1 MNCRKIIIKFIMI
14 CVFVTGTF
22 VLSSQYDVHA
32 ENSGIDLKEVF
43 EQWVNYPG
51 ANLGAGYKAG
61 WSYNANTGALNT
73 TANVGFTG
81 YYNPNLMSFTTG
93 TFGCDFQ
100 SSDTDPWGFAWGIKK
115 WKNASNQDVY
125 SFYMYEVCGHNHW
138 CIAYIDEWVPAK
150 DAGSHRGPVYHST
163 IDAADSQYA
172 AHNEGK
178 GSVGFSTGKV
188 LAYGEANVKGIQHRV
203 TIKVNKKTVTVASN
217 GTKLAEVEAPVQ
229 AGSFGPCSASNAGAY
244 FYNLTMEAAEDNGA
258 VRADFQTFD
267 NGVASNAGK
276 VGDTLSLEDRSWPD
290 PSTKATI
297 KSEEW
302 TVYYGDELIYQGST
316 PYEGVVDREGEYKI
330 VLNILTSQG
339 LTASKTKYFTV
350 TDENIVTVKYIDGF
364 GNKLCDDIVYR
375 GKVGDPYTTSAL
387 SFKGYVLDEIDGNQ
401 VGKFSDK
408 PIGVTYVYKK
418 SDGGVNEDDGAAP
431 VIAKYV
437 DEEGN
442 ELLPSITYKGT
453 LGYKYTTKQLDIPG
467 YTFLKMAD
475 DSDEVN
481 GRFGYQDKNV
491 VYVYTRDTTS
501 EEKKASIVVR
511 YVDTNGKTM
520 LDDRILTGTVGEKYQ
535 IEKPAIPGYVVKS
548 VEGAEKGT
556 FAEGEIQMI
565 KVVYTP
571 EEYTACSAVARYVD
585 TEGNTFETDRIING
599 NAGDKYTTE
608 ELEFEGYGLKEIQ
621 GSAPSGTL
629 VADKVQFVTCVYHKL
644 GNVAVHFVDEEGH
657 SILDDKV
664 ISGAVDSSYDVPDT
678 DIYGYQYVETQ
689 GDRTGTFIDGNIE
702 VTMVYK
708 VTNPSTVAARYV
720 DENGNLLCED
730 IIYKGEVGSQ
740 YKTVKLA
747 IKGYEFVKV
756 EGQETRKI
764 TENPKIVTYIYKL
777 KDTTP
782 VEPEV
787 TGKVTAKYVDEDG
800 NSIYDSLEYTG
811 KVGENYK
818 VSQITIPGYELK
830 ETVGNPEGLY
840 EETDQEVK
848 YVYSKKDPD
857 QMTDEEKKQGGSIV
871 VRYEDKD
878 GNIIKEEVIN
888 GQVGDEFE
896 IEKPNLPGYE
906 IDKVIGEE
914 KGQIGENIKVIKVV
928 YNSLKDKEGTESS
941 VIAKYVDEN
950 GNIIHFDNLY
960 TGQVGSQY
968 TTKSE
973 TIKGYKLVK
982 IEGEPKGEYTEDIK
996 TVTYVYK
1003 TVCRVIVKYV
1013 DENGKVIK
1021 TQKVYV
1027 GDLGDSYRIKHPN
1040 IAGYKYVRADGNEK
1054 GYYVKGDQVL
1064 TYVYKRSKVSY
1075 SYSKDKKTGNKSN
1088 LGDEISQSRL
1098 SDNVQTSDESQTYLY
1113 MVMALVSMI
1122 GALYITKKSKKAN

>member
-81 YYNPNLMSFTTG
+81 YYNPYLMSFTTG

-115 WKNASNQDVY
+115 WQNASNQDVY
-125 SFYMYEVCGHNHW
+125 SFYIYEECGHNNW
-138 CIAYIDEWVPAK
+138 CIAYIDEWTPAK
-150 DAGSHRGPVYHST
+150 DGGSHRGPVYHST
-163 IDAADSQYA
+163 IDAGDSDYS
-172 AHNEGK
+172 AHNGGK
-178 GSVGFSTGKV
+178 GKIGFANGKV
-188 LAYGEANVKGIQHRV
+188 LAHGTATVKGVRHRV
-203 TIKVNKKTVTVASN
+203 SIKVGKNTVTVTSN

-276 VGDTLSLEDRSWPD
+276 VGD
-290 PSTKATI
+290 
-297 KSEEW
+297 
-302 TVYYGDELIYQGST
+302 
-316 PYEGVVDREGEYKI
+316 
-330 VLNILTSQG
+330 
-339 LTASKTKYFTV
+339 
-350 TDENIVTVKYIDGF
+350 
-364 GNKLCDDIVYR
+364 
-375 GKVGDPYTTSAL
+375 PYTTSAL

-418 SDGGVNEDDGAAP
+418 SDGGVTEDDGAAP

-481 GRFGYQDKNV
+481 GRFGYQNKNV

-556 FAEGEIQMI
+556 FADGEVKMI
-565 KVVYTP
+565 TVVYTP
-571 EEYTACSAVARYVD
+571 EAYTACSAVARYVD
-585 TEGNTFETDRIING
+585 TAGNTLEPDRVING
-599 NAGDKYTTE
+599 NAGEKYTTE
-608 ELEFEGYGLKEIQ
+608 ELEFKGYELKEIQ
-621 GSAPSGTL
+621 GSAPTGTL
-629 VADKVQFVTCVYHKL
+629 IAEKVQFVTYVYQKL
-644 GNVAVHFVDEEGH
+644 GHVIVHFVDENDNK
-657 SILDDKV
+657 IIDDKV
-664 ISGAVDSSYDVPDT
+664 ISGAVDSSYNVPDT
-678 DIYGYQYVETQ
+678 DIYGYKLVDKR
-689 GDRTGTFIDGNIE
+689 GDITGTFIDGNIE

-708 VTNPSTVAARYV
+708 VTDPSTVAARYV
-720 DENGNLLCED
+720 DEDGHLLCED
-730 IIYKGEVGSQ
+730 IIYKGAVGSQ
-740 YKTVKLA
+740 YKTSKLA

-756 EGQETRKI
+756 EGQETGKI
-764 TENPKIVTYIYKL
+764 TADPQLVTYIYK
-777 KDTTP
+777 KKETTP
-782 VEPEV
+782 VEPEK
-787 TGKVTAKYVDEDG
+787 TGKVTVKFVDENG
-800 NSIYDSLEYTG
+800 SPIYDALEYSG
-811 KVGENYK
+811 KVGEDYK
-818 VSQITIPGYELK
+818 VSELTIPGYELK
-830 ETVGNPEGLY
+830 ETIGSRQGVYIED
-840 EETDQEVK
+840 DQEVK
-848 YVYSKKDPD
+848 YIYTKKDPD

-888 GQVGDEFE
+888 GQIGDEFE
-896 IEKPNLPGYE
+896 IEKPNIPGYKV
-906 IDKVIGEE
+906 DKVVGEE
-914 KGQIGENIKVIKVV
+914 KGHIDEDVKVIKVV
-928 YNSLKDKEGTESS
+928 YDPIKNNEGLESS

-950 GNIIHFDNLY
+950 GNTIHFDNLY
-960 TGQVGSQY
+960 SGQVGSQY
-968 TTKSE
+968 TTNSE

-982 IEGEPKGEYTEDIK
+982 IEGNQKGVYGDDIK
-996 TVTYVYK
+996 VVTYVYK
-1003 TVCRVIVKYV
+1003 TICRVVVKYV

-1027 GDLGDSYRIKHPN
+1027 GDLGKSYNIKHPN
-1040 IAGYKYVRADGNEK
+1040 IAGYKYVKAEGNQK

-1064 TYVYKRSKVSY
+1064 TYVYKKSKVSY
-1075 SYSKDKKTGNKSN
+1075 SSSTDGNHSQ
-1088 LGDEISQSRL
+1088 LGDDISQSRL
-1098 SDNVQTSDESQTYLY
+1098 SDNVQTSDESQAYLY
-1113 MVMALVSMI
+1113 MMMALVSMMGI
-1122 GALYITKKSKKAN
+1122 LYVTKKVKKTH

>member
-1 MNCRKIIIKFIMI
+1 MNYRKIIIKFTMI
-14 CVFVTGTF
+14 CVFMTGTF
-22 VLSSQYDVHA
+22 ILSSQNEVHA

-61 WSYNANTGALNT
+61 WSYNASTGALNT

-115 WKNASNQDVY
+115 WKNASNQDAY
-125 SFYMYEVCGHNHW
+125 SFYMYEECGHNHW

-163 IDAADSQYA
+163 IDAADSQYT
-172 AHNEGK
+172 AHNGGK

-188 LAYGEANVKGIQHRV
+188 LAYGEANVKGIKHRV
-203 TIKVNKKTVTVASN
+203 TIKVDKKTVTVTSN

-229 AGSFGPCSASNAGAY
+229 AGSFGPCSASNAAAY
-244 FYNLTMEAAEDNGA
+244 FYNLSMEAAEDNGA

-267 NGVASNAGK
+267 NGVASNAGI
-276 VGDTLSLEDRSWPD
+276 VGDTLSLEDRSWLD

-302 TVYYGDELIYQGST
+302 TVYYGDELIYKGAT

-350 TDENIVTVKYIDGF
+350 TNENTVTVKYIDGF

-375 GKVGDPYTTSAL
+375 GKVGTPYTTSAL
-387 SFKGYVLDEIDGNQ
+387 SFKGYVLDEIDGHQ
-401 VGKFSDK
+401 VGQFSDK

-418 SDGGVNEDDGAAP
+418 SDGGATEDDGAAP
-431 VIAKYV
+431 VTAKYV
-437 DEEGN
+437 DETGK
-442 ELLPSITYKGT
+442 ELLPSIIYKGS
-453 LGYKYTTKQLDIPG
+453 LGYKYTTKKLDIPG

-475 DSDEVN
+475 DSDEES
-481 GRFGYQDKNV
+481 GRFGYQEKNV
-491 VYVYTRDTTS
+491 VYVYTKDTTT

-520 LDDRILTGTVGEKYQ
+520 IDDRILSGVVGEKYQ
-535 IEKPAIPGYVVKS
+535 IEKPVVPGYVVKS
-548 VEGAEKGT
+548 VDGDEKGI
-556 FAEGEIQMI
+556 FVDGEVKMI
-565 KVVYTP
+565 TVVYTP
-571 EEYTACSAVARYVD
+571 EAYTACSAVARYID
-585 TEGNTFETDRIING
+585 TAGNTLEPDRVING
-599 NAGDKYTTE
+599 NAGEKYTTE
-608 ELEFEGYGLKEIQ
+608 ELEFEGYELKEIQ
-621 GSAPSGTL
+621 GSAPTGTL
-629 VADKVQFVTCVYHKL
+629 IAEKVQFVTYVYQKL
-644 GNVAVHFVDEEGH
+644 GNVIVHFVDENDNK
-657 SILDDKV
+657 IIDDKV
-664 ISGAVDSSYDVPDT
+664 ISGAVDSSYNVPDT
-678 DIYGYQYVETQ
+678 DIYGYKLVDKR
-689 GDRTGTFIDGNIE
+689 GDITGTFIDGNIE

-708 VTNPSTVAARYV
+708 VTDPSTVAARYV
-720 DENGNLLCED
+720 DEDGHLLCED
-730 IIYKGEVGSQ
+730 IIYKGAVGSQ
-740 YKTVKLA
+740 YKTSKLA

-756 EGQETRKI
+756 EGQETGKI
-764 TENPKIVTYIYKL
+764 TADPQLVTYIYK
-777 KDTTP
+777 KKETTP
-782 VEPEV
+782 VEPEK
-787 TGKVTAKYVDEDG
+787 TGKVTVKFVDENGDP
-800 NSIYDSLEYTG
+800 IYDALEYSG
-811 KVGENYK
+811 KVGEDYK
-818 VSQITIPGYELK
+818 VSELTIPGYELK
-830 ETVGNPEGLY
+830 ETIGSRQGVYIED
-840 EETDQEVK
+840 DQEVK
-848 YVYSKKDPD
+848 YIYTKKDPD

-888 GQVGDEFE
+888 GQIGDEFE
-896 IEKPNLPGYE
+896 IEKPNIPGYKV
-906 IDKVIGEE
+906 DKVVGEE
-914 KGQIGENIKVIKVV
+914 KGHIDEDVKVIKVV
-928 YNSLKDKEGTESS
+928 YDPIKNNEGLESS

-950 GNIIHFDNLY
+950 GNTIHFDNLY
-960 TGQVGSQY
+960 SGQVGSQY

-982 IEGEPKGEYTEDIK
+982 IEGNQKGVYGDNIK
-996 TVTYVYK
+996 VVTYVYK
-1003 TVCRVIVKYV
+1003 TICRVVVKYV

-1027 GDLGDSYRIKHPN
+1027 GDLGKSYNIKHPN
-1040 IAGYKYVRADGNEK
+1040 IAGYKYVKAEGNQK

-1064 TYVYKRSKVSY
+1064 TYVYKKSKVSY
-1075 SYSKDKKTGNKSN
+1075 SSSTDGNHSQ
-1088 LGDEISQSRL
+1088 LGDDISQSRL
-1098 SDNVQTSDESQTYLY
+1098 SDNVQTSDESQAYLY
-1113 MVMALVSMI
+1113 MMMALVSMMGI
-1122 GALYITKKSKKAN
+1122 LYVTKKVKKTH

>member
-267 NGVASNAGK
+267 NDVASNA
-276 VGDTLSLEDRSWPD
+276 
-290 PSTKATI
+290 
-297 KSEEW
+297 
-302 TVYYGDELIYQGST
+302 
-316 PYEGVVDREGEYKI
+316 
-330 VLNILTSQG
+330 
-339 LTASKTKYFTV
+339 
-350 TDENIVTVKYIDGF
+350 
-364 GNKLCDDIVYR
+364 

-418 SDGGVNEDDGAAP
+418 SDGGVTEDDGAAP